1 MPKPIPF
8 FEYVPG
14 FTAYFRKAIRMAQT
28 LSTETPQPAQKN
40 QSLKAIAMVGAAVVA
55 WLVLYN
61 ILQPFANWLA
71 YVLLSLPLESHL
83 GQSMAFFFYDV
94 PKIILLLGG
103 MIFLITLLRTFFSP
117 EQTRAWLGGKREGVG
132 NVLAAMLGIVTP
144 FCSCSAVPLFIG
156 FVESGIPLGVT
167 FSFLIAAPTINEV
180 AVVMLFGLF
189 GWKVAGLYIASGLI
203 ISILAGVVIGRLKM
217 ERYVEDFVWQLQSQG
232 NGLVEKMSVA
242 ERIERSWASVKDI
255 VGKVWIYVVVGI
267 AVGAAIH
274 GYVPDSALAGIMGKQ
289 AWWSV
294 PAAVLLGVPL
304 YSNAAGVIPIVSA
317 LMEKGASL
325 GTVLA
330 FMMSV
335 VGLSLPETIIL
346 RRVLKPQL
354 IAVFIGTVALAIII
368 TGYLFNLV
376 L

>member
-1 MPKPIPF
+1 MTTLPVFSPPSSSRRSYLLVALVALAVI
-8 FEYVPG
+8 G
-14 FTAYFRKAIRMAQT
+14 WIAAYSLI
-28 LSTETPQPAQKN
+28 QP
-40 QSLKAIAMVGAAVVA
+40 L
-55 WLVLYN
+55 
-61 ILQPFANWLA
+61 ANWIAYSLLA
-71 YVLLSLPLESHL
+71 QAQGSHL
-83 GQSMAFFFYDV
+83 GDSLAFFFYDV

-103 MIFLITLLRTFFSP
+103 MIFVISFLRTFFSA

-189 GWKVAGLYIASGLI
+189 GWKVAGLYILSGLV
-203 ISILAGVVIGRLKM
+203 ISIIAGVIIGRLKM
-217 ERYVEDFVWQLQSQG
+217 ERYVEDFIWQMQSQG
-232 NGLVEKMSVA
+232 NGVIEKLTLQ
-242 ERIERSWASVKDI
+242 ERIERSWNSVKDI
-255 VGKVWIYVVVGI
+255 VGKVWMYVVVGI
-267 AVGAAIH
+267 AIGAGIH
-274 GYVPDSALAGIMGKQ
+274 GYVPDTALAGIMGKQ
-289 AWWSV
+289 EWWSV
-294 PAAVLLGVPL
+294 PAAVLVGIPL
-304 YSNAAGVIPIVSA
+304 YSNAAGIIPIVSA

-335 VGLSLPETIIL
+335 VGLSLPEAVIL
-346 RRVLKPQL
+346 RRVLKLPLL
-354 IAVFIGTVALAIII
+354 ISFFATVAVAIII
-368 TGYLFNLV
+368 TGYLFNLI